1 MKHLN
6 QLFFG
11 LLILSS
17 CATMKPM
24 TSSVKHTEISDLQSF
39 EPVSYISLIETGNK
53 RKFNDS
59 LSQIS
64 QKLLTSA
71 LKSFPDN
78 IPITGDV
85 SVVEPRVKQILAKD
99 IEYLVIS
106 AERQKSI
113 ATLKITPTLDSL
125 LESKGKRFGIITA
138 ASGFTRKKG
147 NYGGQIAKGV
157 LTGLLTMGMYYQT
170 PIKANSTIYTLIVD
184 SKENNIAFFQKSF
197 LQDKDP
203 LEEDVIKKQIQK
215 IFEGYFWTQE

>member
-1 MKHLN
+1 
-6 QLFFG
+6 
-11 LLILSS
+11 
-17 CATMKPM
+17 M